1 MRNELMKKTLA
12 TIMAL
17 TVVCGAQTAVKA
29 YQPTVVITAVAADI
43 VASGKC
49 GENAT
54 WHLDSNG
61 TLTISGEGKI
71 NDSYTWIDADTRKSV
86 ISIIIKED
94 ISEISQLSYFDNLKT
109 VSMPSDVHFI
119 SHIDGGSLLD
129 TFFKCPKL
137 YFGTCGEYLTWEY
150 DEKAMNL
157 TINGQGAMQ
166 DFQTLMAG
174 ANLVSPWL
182 NRGYEKIA
190 NVYLSK
196 DVTSIGKNA
205 LYGCSYENEGVSYPT
220 ITVMNS
226 DCDVTSLASDN
237 RDQNGK
243 PFIYVAKIRGYE
255 NSTAHTF
262 ALENDIPFEAIDEP
276 VVSTTTTIITT
287 SATST
292 TTTSKATTTAANTT
306 TQKPAT
312 TSTTSTTTP
321 ETTTTAEITI
331 IASGKCGENATW
343 QLDSEGKLTISGKG
357 AAIEPSEWRGAN
369 PELSRDKVVS
379 LVIEE
384 GITELGD
391 RMFSNFKNLE
401 SVSMPENVLFH
412 TYDAPGTTET
422 FQWCPKLNFGT
433 CGKYLTWRYDTDTK
447 SLFIDGNGPIVHC
460 SYITMGTYAAAPWV
474 TKNYSE
480 YKHIY
485 LSEGVTWF
493 NTLAFLYCD
502 GYGRGEKPE
511 ITILNPECDVN
522 GLISEEDH
530 DADGNLVKVVSKIY
544 GYTNSTAHTFALEND
559 IPFEAIDEPVVSTTT
574 TIITTSATS
583 TTTTSITTTTA
594 ANTTTTTTQIP
605 TTTSTTSTTTT
616 QKPTTT
622 STTSTTTTQKPTTA
636 STTSTTTTQ
645 KPTTTTATSTTTAQK
660 QTTTSTTSATT
671 TTKPVTSSTTTVT
684 TQPVEYE
691 LGDVNDDGKLNAVDA
706 SIVLTYYAMTSTNQN
721 GDFTEAQKK
730 AADLDNNG
738 DINAVDA
745 SYILSYY
752 AYTSTTKEDIMSIEE
767 YMKKK

>member
-1 MRNELMKKTLA
+1 MKIELMKKTLA

-17 TVVCGAQTAVKA
+17 TVVCGAQTAVTA
-29 YQPTVVITAVAADI
+29 YQPTVGITAVAADI
-43 VASGKC
+43 VDSGTCGENVTYTLDSNGVLAISGEGEIKKGAFQGEYPPMGITAKYNNYEKINRIEIYNGVTAIGDAAFLSCYNVKSVSLPVTLETIGSSAFFRTGSLTSIMIPESVESIGRRAFYQSGIESITTFPRKVETIEYETFFDSGLKKISIPGTVKSIEEGAFSYCSDLESVTIWNPECEIADFAGTISNATAGPTEAEYDGVIRGYAGSTAQAYAEKYNRKFEVIEEISTETTTTTTSTTSTTTTQKPTTTTTTSTTTTQKPTTTSTASTTAPETTTTGEITVVASGKC
-49 GENAT
+49 GENA
-54 WHLDSNG
+54 
-61 TLTISGEGKI
+61 I
-71 NDSYTWIDADTRKSV
+71 
-86 ISIIIKED
+86 
-94 ISEISQLSYFDNLKT
+94 
-109 VSMPSDVHFI
+109 
-119 SHIDGGSLLD
+119 
-129 TFFKCPKL
+129 
-137 YFGTCGEYLTWEY
+137 
-150 DEKAMNL
+150 
-157 TINGQGAMQ
+157 
-166 DFQTLMAG
+166 
-174 ANLVSPWL
+174 
-182 NRGYEKIA
+182 
-190 NVYLSK
+190 
-196 DVTSIGKNA
+196 
-205 LYGCSYENEGVSYPT
+205 
-220 ITVMNS
+220 
-226 DCDVTSLASDN
+226 
-237 RDQNGK
+237 
-243 PFIYVAKIRGYE
+243 
-255 NSTAHTF
+255 
-262 ALENDIPFEAIDEP
+262 
-276 VVSTTTTIITT
+276 
-287 SATST
+287 
-292 TTTSKATTTAANTT
+292 
-306 TQKPAT
+306 
-312 TSTTSTTTP
+312 
-321 ETTTTAEITI
+321 
-331 IASGKCGENATW
+331 W
-343 QLDSEGKLTISGKG
+343 QLDSDGKMTISGKG

-594 ANTTTTTTQIP
+594 ANTTT
-605 TTTSTTSTTTT
+605 STTSTTTT

-622 STTSTTTTQKPTTA
+622 STTS
-636 STTSTTTTQ
+636 
-645 KPTTTTATSTTTAQK
+645 
-660 QTTTSTTSATT
+660 ATT
-671 TTKPVTSSTTTVT
+671 TTKPVTSTTTTVT

-738 DINAVDA
+738 DVNAVDA

-752 AYTSTTKEDIMSIEE
+752 AYTSTTKEEIMPVEE